1 MIHGWLKTNGKYSR
15 PNTFV
20 AHRGRAR
27 GKLSS
32 SNPDG
37 IVMPARLLAVALA
50 IVATIAVA
58 RGHHDRADDGRFD
71 YYLMSLSWSP
81 SYCEA
86 HPGDEDQCAH
96 KGFGFVLHGLWPQN
110 RDGSW
115 PQHCSSNAEPDA
127 ATVERT
133 LAFMPSRR
141 LIEHEW
147 QTHGSCT
154 GLEPSAYFD
163 LADRA
168 FASVKIPDALKTPAS
183 APSMSADE
191 IVAAFAAANRGLDG
205 RMVTVQCRDGGELS
219 EVRVCLD
226 RDSLGPTDCGGRVRS
241 SCRAGALRIAV
252 VR

>member
-1 MIHGWLKTNGKYSR
+1 
-15 PNTFV
+15 
-20 AHRGRAR
+20 
-27 GKLSS
+27 
-32 SNPDG
+32 
-37 IVMPARLLAVALA
+37 MPARLLAVVLV
-50 IVATIAVA
+50 IVATVAAA
-58 RGHHDRADDGRFD
+58 RGHHERAEGGRFD
-71 YYLMSLSWSP
+71 YYLMALSWSP

-86 HPGDEDQCAH
+86 HPGDADQCEH

-115 PQHCSSNAEPDA
+115 PQHCSSDTEPDA
-127 ATVERT
+127 ATIERT

-154 GLEPSAYFD
+154 GLDPRAYFD

-183 APSMSADE
+183 APSIGANE
-191 IVAAFAAANRGLDG
+191 IVAAFAAANPGLDD
-205 RMVTVQCRDGGELS
+205 RMVTVECHDGGELS

-226 RDSLGPTDCGGRVRS
+226 RDSLAPTACGGRVRS
-241 SCRAGALRIAV
+241 TCRAGALRIPTL
-252 VR
+252 R

>member
-1 MIHGWLKTNGKYSR
+1 MI
-15 PNTFV
+15 
-20 AHRGRAR
+20 
-27 GKLSS
+27 
-32 SNPDG
+32 
-37 IVMPARLLAVALA
+37 
-50 IVATIAVA
+50 ATAAVA
-58 RGHHDRADDGRFD
+58 RGHHERHEDGGSFD

-86 HPGDEDQCAH
+86 HPQDAEQCSH

-115 PQHCSSNAEPDA
+115 PQHCTNGVEPDA

-147 QTHGSCT
+147 QAHGSCS
-154 GLEPSAYFD
+154 GLDPKTYFG

-168 FASVKIPDALKTPAS
+168 FGSVQVPDTLKTPAS

-191 IVAAFAAANRGLDG
+191 IIKAFAAANGGLDD
-205 RMVTVQCRDGGELS
+205 RMMTVQCHDGNELT
-219 EVRVCLD
+219 EVRICLD
-226 RDSLGPTDCGGRVRS
+226 RDSLTPRACGGRIHNA
-241 SCRAGALRIAV
+241 CRIGPLRIPT